1 MRVTCPNCGQRHDVP
16 HRAVLAEAA
25 RLAAHQ
31 TQDVFPPAISMRAA
45 DRNRAEDEAAMQ
57 ARRMAILWRINDHCG

>member
-1 MRVTCPNCGQRHDVP
+1 MRVTCPCCAARFDVP

-31 TQDVFPPAISMRAA
+31 SQAVLPAGPDA
-45 DRNRAEDEAAMQ
+45 DGNRADAGDSLAVQ
-57 ARRMAILWRINDHCG
+57 ARRVAIRRSKISHCG